1 MFSPCQPP
9 PRFPH
14 MPPFRGVCLFL
25 FSGIRFLIATGL
37 PGFAGRA
44 GDDAWRALRIALVSA
59 NRCKRRK
66 HEPQPL
72 KKKTVFF
79 LKKANGSHTRPQ
91 SLLSP
96 YATHILPTPFSPH
109 HSPPIHHRHLSLY
122 IYIYIYMYRLSEL
135 GLGCRCGM
143 TTGKMFCGEAGC
155 KERAEY
161 TLHGRLVNLAARL
174 MSRSPFSHSHPCL
187 THMPH
192 AQFFIYMSPACF
204 FWRGLCV
211 FLTRPVFCV
220 FLLMSH
226 AHTLYSSTAL
236 FWRSCAF
243 SLTHPLSPCVISKSP
258 TPLFPICGDPISP
271 ICQK

>member
-1 MFSPCQPP
+1 
-9 PRFPH
+9 
-14 MPPFRGVCLFL
+14 
-25 FSGIRFLIATGL
+25 
-37 PGFAGRA
+37 
-44 GDDAWRALRIALVSA
+44 
-59 NRCKRRK
+59 
-66 HEPQPL
+66 
-72 KKKTVFF
+72 
-79 LKKANGSHTRPQ
+79 
-91 SLLSP
+91 
-96 YATHILPTPFSPH
+96 
-109 HSPPIHHRHLSLY
+109 
-122 IYIYIYMYRLSEL
+122 MYRLSEL

-220 FLLMSH
+220 FPSH
-226 AHTLYSSTAL
+226 VTRPYFVLIDGIVLAELCFFSHSP
-236 FWRSCAF
+236 AF
-243 SLTHPLSPCVISKSP
+243 PMCHK
-258 TPLFPICGDPISP
+258 
-271 ICQK
+271 